1 MSWSPYS
8 PVPIIRHPVAPA
20 SPAVQYFVGK
30 PHALAFLADGSL
42 VIGASRNL
50 TLQDPA
56 APTRPRAALELGGGV
71 EWMTA
76 HPDGE
81 SVVVAVRSARGSAA
95 LRVWPAA
102 AKIVTLFTEPSFGWQ
117 FCGNL
122 SPDGAHLVW
131 RRNGTPPT
139 LRTVDASTGE
149 LLRELELE
157 LDLNS
162 AHTLAVRPDGSVL
175 ITSRAS
181 RLVHPDGRTEP
192 GAGFSSFGSAFFATQ
207 NAVMA
212 IDGRRFI
219 LVDDKFEE
227 SARLPESAA
236 GGTISHD
243 RRLLTFYDNLRWVQ
257 VYDVLAR
264 NVVFAVNRH
273 GVYGSGPHW
282 RGNAAAASTT
292 HVAAIDY
299 RDASVAIWRIDRPDQ
314 PIARLTDYSQG
325 ARRLMFHGDG
335 KCTIH
340 TCQPPNT
347 WVSLL
352 EVDLA
357 SGAAQM
363 AQVSRIVDMARTRDG
378 QRTVIVHEK
387 YNTHTLSVS
396 ELDAAAEEVFSV
408 DVERAGGEVAVTP
421 NGATFG
427 AVTHAYPRND
437 HAESIAQAR
446 WRAFGAAKWA
456 KTVKLKGLW
465 QHLVLC
471 DTHAAVMAGHEL
483 VVIALARN
491 KTLLS
496 LTFPEWAEA
505 IAISRDGAYVGVG
518 CQDTPRLVHVAS
530 GTVTELK
537 HEVPGARQFPR
548 SVCFDEDG
556 ASLFVGF
563 PCGAIT
569 RHRVLTGALVTTLH
583 GHDDEVCALTW
594 HDGRLWSGSHD
605 GTFLQWSELD

>member
-1 MSWSPYS
+1 MPSSP
-8 PVPIIRHPVAPA
+8 PI
-20 SPAVQYFVGK
+20 
-30 PHALAFLADGSL
+30 
-42 VIGASRNL
+42 
-50 TLQDPA
+50 
-56 APTRPRAALELGGGV
+56 
-71 EWMTA
+71 W
-76 HPDGE
+76 
-81 SVVVAVRSARGSAA
+81 
-95 LRVWPAA
+95 
-102 AKIVTLFTEPSFGWQ
+102 
-117 FCGNL
+117 
-122 SPDGAHLVW
+122 
-131 RRNGTPPT
+131 
-139 LRTVDASTGE
+139 
-149 LLRELELE
+149 
-157 LDLNS
+157 
-162 AHTLAVRPDGSVL
+162 
-175 ITSRAS
+175 
-181 RLVHPDGRTEP
+181 
-192 GAGFSSFGSAFFATQ
+192 
-207 NAVMA
+207 
-212 IDGRRFI
+212 
-219 LVDDKFEE
+219 
-227 SARLPESAA
+227 
-236 GGTISHD
+236 
-243 RRLLTFYDNLRWVQ
+243 Q

-282 RGNAAAASTT
+282 RGNAAAASAT

-299 RDASVAIWRIDRPDQ
+299 RDASVAIWRIDRPDE

-335 KCTIH
+335 KCTVH

-347 WVSLL
+347 WVSLM

-363 AQVSRIVDMARTRDG
+363 AQISHIVDMARTRDG

-396 ELDAAAEEVFSV
+396 ELAAAEEVFSV
-408 DVERAGGEVAVTP
+408 DVERADGEVAVTP

-483 VVIALARN
+483 VVIALANN

-530 GTVTELK
+530 GIVTELK

-548 SVCFDEDG
+548 SVCFDEHG
-556 ASLFVGF
+556 TSLFVGF

-583 GHDDEVCALTW
+583 GHDDEVCALTLARRPAVERLARRHVPAVERARLRSCPFG
-594 HDGRLWSGSHD
+594 HDAFSDISGVRAARRSRPAACSAAARLPLGTSRIPHSQARARNRTVHPARLPLGTSRETITPLARAPAPSGISASHPP
-605 GTFLQWSELD
+605 